1 MHPAVPWSPVVREY
15 PRPRLVI
22 SRCIEFDP
30 CRYDSSKIPS
40 PIVARLR
47 DYADCIPVC
56 PEIEIGLGIPRAT
69 VRIVRKD
76 GSDHLVQPAT
86 GRDVTEEMS
95 AFAARFLDS
104 LPPVDGFILKGGSPT
119 SGTRNVRVYPS
130 AEKSAA
136 IAKSAG
142 FFAREVLKRY
152 PELPIEDELRL
163 NNARIRDHF
172 LSAVFTLAA
181 FRGVEATRDREALVR
196 FHADNKLLLLAC
208 SQKILREIG
217 RLVASRAEIEPEA
230 LFVRYSRMLCAA
242 LARVPRYTSNVNVL
256 LHTLGHFSDRISE
269 EEKAYCIRLID
280 RYKNGHATLG
290 EPRDLLRSWVI
301 RFQDPNLMNQSFFAP
316 YPAELV
322 DLPEEITDRGRDVWN
337 NREESP
343 S

>member
-1 MHPAVPWSPVVREY
+1 MIRKY
-15 PRPRLVI
+15 PRPRLVV

-30 CRYDSSKIPS
+30 CRYDGSMIPS
-40 PIVARLR
+40 PAVARLR
-47 DYADCIPVC
+47 EYADCIPVC
-56 PEIEIGLGIPRAT
+56 PEVEIGLGTPRAT
-69 VRIVRKD
+69 VRIVRRD
-76 GSDHLVQPAT
+76 GADRLVQPAT

-95 AFAARFLDS
+95 TFTARFLDS

-152 PELPIEDELRL
+152 PDLPVEDELRL

-172 LSAVFTLAA
+172 FSAIFTLAG
-181 FRGVEATRDREALVR
+181 FRGIEAAGDREALVR
-196 FHADNKLLLLAC
+196 FHANNKLLLLAS
-208 SQKILREIG
+208 SQKMLREMG
-217 RLVASRAEIEPEA
+217 RLVANRAEIGPGE
-230 LFVRYSRMLCAA
+230 LFPRYRRMLSAA
-242 LARVPRYTSNVNVL
+242 LARAPRYTGNVNVL
-256 LHTLGHFSDRISE
+256 QHTLGYFSGRISD

-280 RYKNGHATLG
+280 RYKNGHATLA

-301 RFQDPNLMNQSFFAP
+301 RFQEPYLMHQSFFAP
-316 YPAELV
+316 YPADLV
-322 DLPEEITDRGRDVWN
+322 DLPGDVTDRGRDVWSG
-337 NREESP
+337 REEPP